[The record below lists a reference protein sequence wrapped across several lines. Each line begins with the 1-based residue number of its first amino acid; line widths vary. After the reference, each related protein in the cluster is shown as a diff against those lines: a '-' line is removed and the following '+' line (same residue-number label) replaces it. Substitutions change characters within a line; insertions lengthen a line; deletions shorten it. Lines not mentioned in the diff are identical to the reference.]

1 MKIVFMGTPEFAV
14 SALAALID
22 AGHEIIAVYTRED
35 KPKNR
40 GMKMMMPP
48 VKELALQHN
57 IPVFQPKSVKTEEEI
72 AAFRALN
79 ADVAVVAAYGR
90 LLPQEILDAPTYGC
104 INIHASLLPKYR
116 GASPITA
123 AIQDG
128 ETETGITIMQ
138 MDIGLDTGDMLL
150 KGSTPISDSDTFAAV
165 HDRLADLGGKLIVE
179 ALDKLEAGTLV
190 AEKQGEAA
198 SRYASM
204 IKAGDT
210 EISFNNPA
218 RTVSCHI
225 RAFDPAPAAYGFLGG
240 NRLKLYGTVV
250 EPMETGKPAGT
261 ILKLDKQGILVACA
275 DGGVVRIPEVQG
287 DGGKRMPANAYF
299 NGHRDL
305 LDALFI

>member
-1 MKIVFMGTPEFAV
+1 MGTPEFAV

-22 AGHEIIAVYTRED
+22 SRHEVIAVYTRED

-48 VKELALQHN
+48 VKELALQHD

-72 AAFRALN
+72 AAFAALN

-90 LLPQEILDAPTYGC
+90 LLPQEILDAPRYGC

-128 ETETGITIMQ
+128 ETETGVTIMQ

-150 KGSTPISDSDTFAAV
+150 KSSTPISDTDTFQTV
-165 HDRLADLGGKLIVE
+165 HDRLADMGGNLIVE
-179 ALDKLEAGTLV
+179 ALDKLEAGTLS
-190 AEKQGEAA
+190 AEKQGETT

-218 RTVSCHI
+218 RVVSCHI
-225 RAFDPAPAAYGFLGG
+225 RAFDPTPAAYSFLGG
-240 NRLKLYGTVV
+240 NRLKLFGATV
-250 EPMETGKPAGT
+250 EHETTGKPAGT
-261 ILKLDKQGILVACA
+261 ILKLDKGGILVACD

-287 DGGKRMPANAYF
+287 DGGKRMPASAYF

-305 LDALFI
+305 LDAIFA

>member
-1 MKIVFMGTPEFAV
+1 MRIVFMGTPEFAV
-14 SALAALID
+14 SALQALID
-22 AGHEIIAVYTRED
+22 SRHEVIAVYTRED

-57 IPVFQPKSVKTEEEI
+57 IPVFQPKTVKTEEEI
-72 AAFRALN
+72 AAFAALN

-90 LLPQEILDAPTYGC
+90 ILPQEILDAPKYGC

-128 ETETGITIMQ
+128 EAETGITIMQ

-150 KGSTPISDSDTFAAV
+150 KGSTPISGTDTFCTV
-165 HDRLADLGGKLIVE
+165 HDRLAEMGGDLIVE
-179 ALDKLEAGTLV
+179 ALDRLEAGTLT
-190 AEKQGEAA
+190 AEKQGEPA

-210 EISFNNPA
+210 EISFHNPA
-218 RTVSCHI
+218 SVVSCHI

-240 NRLKLYGTVV
+240 NRLKLFGATV
-250 EPMETGKPAGT
+250 EAIETGKPAGT
-261 ILKLDKQGILVACA
+261 ILKLDKQGILVACT
-275 DGGVVRIPEVQG
+275 DGVVRIPEVQG
-287 DGGKRMPANAYF
+287 DGGKRMPATAYF
-299 NGHRDL
+299 NGHREL
-305 LDALFI
+305 LDAVFA

>member
-1 MKIVFMGTPEFAV
+1 MRIVFMGTPEFAV
-14 SALAALID
+14 SALQALID
-22 AGHEIIAVYTRED
+22 SRHEVIAVYTRED

-48 VKELALQHN
+48 VKELALQYN
-57 IPVFQPKSVKTEEEI
+57 IPVFQPKTVKTEEEI
-72 AAFRALN
+72 AAFAALN

-90 LLPQEILDAPTYGC
+90 ILPQEILDAPRYGC

-128 ETETGITIMQ
+128 EAETGITIMQ

-150 KGSTPISDSDTFAAV
+150 KGSTAISGTDTFRTV
-165 HDRLADLGGKLIVE
+165 HDRLAEMGGELIVE
-179 ALDKLEAGTLV
+179 ALDRLEAGTLT
-190 AEKQGEAA
+190 AEKQGEPA

-210 EISFNNPA
+210 EISFHNPA
-218 RTVSCHI
+218 SVVSCHI

-240 NRLKLYGTVV
+240 NRLKLFGATV
-250 EPMETGKPAGT
+250 ESMETGKPAGT
-261 ILKLDKQGILVACA
+261 ILKLDKQGILVACT
-275 DGGVVRIPEVQG
+275 DGVVRIPEVQG
-287 DGGKRMPANAYF
+287 DGGKRMPATAYF
-299 NGHRDL
+299 NGHREL
-305 LDALFI
+305 LDAVFA

>member
-1 MKIVFMGTPEFAV
+1 MRIVFMGTPEFAV
-14 SALAALID
+14 SALQALID
-22 AGHEIIAVYTRED
+22 SRHEVIAVYTRED

-57 IPVFQPKSVKTEEEI
+57 IPVFQPKTVKTEEEI
-72 AAFRALN
+72 AAFAALN

-90 LLPQEILDAPTYGC
+90 ILPQEILDAPRYGC

-128 ETETGITIMQ
+128 EAETGITIMQ

-150 KGSTPISDSDTFAAV
+150 KGSTVISGTDTFRTV
-165 HDRLADLGGKLIVE
+165 HDRLAEMGGELIVE
-179 ALDKLEAGTLV
+179 ALDRLEAGTLT
-190 AEKQGEAA
+190 AEKQGESA

-210 EISFNNPA
+210 EISFHNPA
-218 RTVSCHI
+218 SVVSCHI

-240 NRLKLYGTVV
+240 NRLKLFGATV
-250 EPMETGKPAGT
+250 ESMETGKPAGT
-261 ILKLDKQGILVACA
+261 ILKLDKQGILVACT
-275 DGGVVRIPEVQG
+275 DGVVRIPEVQG
-287 DGGKRMPANAYF
+287 DGGKRMPATAYF
-299 NGHRDL
+299 NGHREL
-305 LDALFI
+305 LDAVFA